1 MFIVLSTIG
10 DQFLVRIMFA
20 LSECRLP
27 GVVAFFRLLNSTWW
41 LADVTDGT
49 LETTNRTDHRFGLAL
64 VVIAMVSC
72 DFLLIEYGG
81 ENWSKDHQCYLPLN
95 FRDHVE
101 ITQRRRF
108 IRRFNKWRANSG
120 RKQWKVCTISP
131 NLCTTLQRVL
141 TPKAQLQI
149 DLQCNLFALEFWRIF
164 SSLFP
169 IDFF

>member
-1 MFIVLSTIG
+1 MTINTLVMFIVLSTIG

-81 ENWSKDHQCYLPLN
+81 EN
-95 FRDHVE
+95 
-101 ITQRRRF
+101 
-108 IRRFNKWRANSG
+108 
-120 RKQWKVCTISP
+120 
-131 NLCTTLQRVL
+131 
-141 TPKAQLQI
+141 
-149 DLQCNLFALEFWRIF
+149 
-164 SSLFP
+164 
-169 IDFF
+169 